1 MIVPTTTPCPICKH
15 EGRTEMLQ
23 YEPGVDKFCSKNHHF
38 PDAAAIKAAQ
48 AAPPAPTPAAEPE
61 PKQAVPEPALGKPT
75 LLDFTPPPAGAAE
88 VIARV
93 PQPTEPVPAA
103 LPEPPKTETM
113 APAPVVAAAPHSAPA
128 RGILSPLE
136 KMAKYGY
143 REVAGGD
150 VIMEV
155 RIPERCVESL
165 KEAALRYYP
174 MTVDGTAFRTHIQ
187 DVMDRAIQLGW
198 AD

>member
-1 MIVPTTTPCPICKH
+1 
-15 EGRTEMLQ
+15 MLQ
-23 YEPGVDKFCSKNHHF
+23 YEPGVDTFCSKNHHF

-61 PKQAVPEPALGKPT
+61 PKQAAPEPALGKST
-75 LLDFTPPPAGAAE
+75 LLDLTPPPAVPPVVAE
-88 VIARV
+88 AIRISQEMAEMVSG
-93 PQPTEPVPAA
+93 TF
-103 LPEPPKTETM
+103 PEPPKTETM

>member
-1 MIVPTTTPCPICKH
+1 MIVPTTTPCPTCKF

-23 YEPGVDKFCSKNHHF
+23 YEPGVDTFCSRNHHF
-38 PDAAAIKAAQ
+38 ADAAAIKAAQ
-48 AAPPAPTPAAEPE
+48 AGPTQAPE
-61 PKQAVPEPALGKPT
+61 PQPEPVLGKPT
-75 LLDFTPPPAGAAE
+75 LLDFVPPPAAPEPAAE
-88 VIARV
+88 AIVGV
-93 PQPTEPVPAA
+93 PQLAETAPAAPPVPVRAETIAPVPVVAPVPA
-103 LPEPPKTETM
+103 
-113 APAPVVAAAPHSAPA
+113 SAPA

-150 VIMEV
+150 VIMEI

-165 KEAALRYYP
+165 KEAATRYYP
-174 MTVDGTAFRTHIQ
+174 AAENGTAFHAHMQ